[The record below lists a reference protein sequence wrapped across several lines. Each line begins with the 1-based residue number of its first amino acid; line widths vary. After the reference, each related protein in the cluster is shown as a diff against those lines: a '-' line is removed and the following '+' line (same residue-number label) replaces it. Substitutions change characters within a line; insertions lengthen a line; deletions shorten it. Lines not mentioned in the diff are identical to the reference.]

1 MDTVTLSKQNRLFW
15 LGRYA
20 ERAHTTIQYMM
31 KQFDLSIDG
40 QPYDY
45 HRFCRQMG
53 IPCVYESEEDF
64 CRRYLFDGDSIYSV
78 RSSVEAMLDNGVT
91 LRETITSP
99 TLAYL
104 QMAHSAMDLAARSEA
119 PAVEL
124 QWVIDDIMAF
134 WGSFDDAVP
143 DEHTRNLTKVG
154 AAVERVSL
162 MLRLDWKGERL
173 SQELEKLLNRLY
185 KTGLTPQPEP
195 LEVLNRRVLRG
206 EEIDRVTLL
215 NSVEGLFR
223 V

>member
-1 MDTVTLSKQNRLFW
+1 MYNPQQLTRRCAGVPGEQPCTERPRFGERGG
-15 LGRYA
+15 GRAGEYSA
-20 ERAHTTIQYMM
+20 ERPPEPAKTAAVGA
-31 KQFDLSIDG
+31 DG
-40 QPYDY
+40 
-45 HRFCRQMG
+45 CA
-53 IPCVYESEEDF
+53 
-64 CRRYLFDGDSIYSV
+64 RYCAQRV
-78 RSSVEAMLDNGVT
+78 HARSK
-91 LRETITSP
+91 
-99 TLAYL
+99 
-104 QMAHSAMDLAARSEA
+104 AARSEA

-124 QWVIDDIMAF
+124 QWVLDDIMAF